1 MFGEFEFTTKAD
13 KNVELPWNVVIRDA
27 LNDDTHVLTFD
38 NVINTKKVEM
48 NVAELFRLTIEGGF
62 EIA

>member
-1 MFGEFEFTTKAD
+1 M
-13 KNVELPWNVVIRDA
+13 IRDA